1 MKFKVKNEF
10 RSGRRTFEVENN
22 HDTSRMA
29 DVSDEDVQRWYRA
42 GFVDIEGE
50 EPGPD
55 PNPQRVELVVQNSTN
70 GQNVKEPG

>member
-10 RSGRRTFEVENN
+10 KSGYRSFEEGNN
-22 HDTSRMA
+22 HDSGKMP

-55 PNPQRVELVVQNSTN
+55 LNPQRVELVVHKATN
-70 GQNVKEPG
+70 GQSVKEPS

>member
-29 DVSDEDVQRWYRA
+29 DVSEDDVRRWYRA

-55 PNPQRVELVVQNSTN
+55 LNPNRVELVVTGANHNQD
-70 GQNVKEPG
+70 VKEPK